1 MIIYSLREFETNLI
15 DKKYLFVV
23 STGTNEPKKA
33 FSPFYYAN
41 ASAAMG
47 FDTTMFFLAEGPSL
61 IKKGIAENIKTTE
74 DGEPLKKVIDISVRS
89 GVKMLCCSTAAKVIW
104 KMKDE
109 DLMEGVQFAGAAT
122 LLEMTAD
129 PNVAVLYF

>member
-1 MIIYSLREFETNLI
+1 MA

-23 STGTNEPKKA
+23 STGTAEPKKA

-61 IKKGIAENIKTTE
+61 IKKGNAENIRTSE
-74 DGEPLKKVIDISVRS
+74 DGEPLKKVIDISLHS
-89 GVKMLCCSTAAKVIW
+89 GVRMLCCSTAAKVVW
-104 KMKDE
+104 KMKD
-109 DLMEGVQFAGAAT
+109 DDILDGIQFAGAST
-122 LLEMTAD
+122 LLEMTSD
-129 PNVAVLYF
+129 QDTAVLYF

>member
-1 MIIYSLREFETNLI
+1 LA

-23 STGTNEPKKA
+23 STGAAEPKKA

-61 IKKGIAENIKTTE
+61 IKKGNAENIRTSE
-74 DGEPLKKVIDISVRS
+74 DGEPLKKVIDISLHS
-89 GVKMLCCSTAAKVIW
+89 GVRMLCCSTAAKVVW
-104 KMKDE
+104 KMKD
-109 DLMEGVQFAGAAT
+109 DDILDGIQFAGAST
-122 LLEMTAD
+122 LLEMTSD
-129 PNVAVLYF
+129 QDTAVLYF

>member
-1 MIIYSLREFETNLI
+1 MTE
-15 DKKYLFVV
+15 KKYLFVV
-23 STGTNEPKKA
+23 STGASEPKKA

-61 IKKGIAENIKTTE
+61 IKKGAAENIRTTE
-74 DGEPLKKVIDISVRS
+74 DGEPLRKVIDIAVRS

-104 KMKDE
+104 KIKDDE
-109 DLMEGVQFAGAAT
+109 LIDGVQWAGSAT

-129 PNVAVLYF
+129 PDMAVLYF

>member
-1 MIIYSLREFETNLI
+1 MA

-23 STGTNEPKKA
+23 STGTSEPKKA

-47 FDTTMFFLAEGPSL
+47 FDTTMFFMAEGPSL
-61 IKKGIAENIKTTE
+61 IKKGAAENLRTTE
-74 DGEPLKKVIDISVRS
+74 DGEPLKKVIDISMRS

-104 KMKDE
+104 KLKDDE
-109 DLMEGVQFAGAAT
+109 VLDGVQFAGAST

-129 PNVAVLYF
+129 PDTAVLYF

>member
-1 MIIYSLREFETNLI
+1 M

-23 STGTNEPKKA
+23 STGTGEPKKA

-61 IKKGIAENIKTTE
+61 IKKGVAENIRTSE
-74 DGEPLKKVIDISVRS
+74 DGEPLRKVIDISVRS

-104 KMKDE
+104 KMKDD
-109 DLMEGVQFAGAAT
+109 DLIDGVQFAGAAT
-122 LLEMTAD
+122 LLEMTGD
-129 PNVAVLYF
+129 PGTAVLYF

>member
-1 MIIYSLREFETNLI
+1 LV

-23 STGTNEPKKA
+23 STGTAEPKKA

-47 FDTTMFFLAEGPSL
+47 FDTTMFFMAEGPSL
-61 IKKGIAENIKTTE
+61 IKKGNAENIRTTE
-74 DGEPLKKVIDISVRS
+74 DGDPLKKVIDISVRS

-109 DLMEGVQFAGAAT
+109 DLLEGATFAGAAT

-129 PNVAVLYF
+129 PDTVVLYF

>member
-1 MIIYSLREFETNLI
+1 MA

-23 STGTNEPKKA
+23 STGTGEPKKA

-61 IKKGIAENIKTTE
+61 IRKGAAEGIRTSE
-74 DGEPLKKVIDISVRS
+74 DGEPLRKVIDISARS
-89 GVKMLCCSTAAKVIW
+89 GVKMLCCSTAAKAIW
-104 KMKDE
+104 KMKDD
-109 DLMEGVQFAGAAT
+109 DLIDGVQFAGAAT

-129 PNVAVLYF
+129 PDTAVLYF

>member
-1 MIIYSLREFETNLI
+1 M
-15 DKKYLFVV
+15 
-23 STGTNEPKKA
+23 STGTAEPKKA

-61 IKKGIAENIKTTE
+61 IKKGNAENIRTTE

-89 GVKMLCCSTAAKVIW
+89 GVKMYCCSTAAKVIW
-104 KMKDE
+104 KMNDD
-109 DLMEGVQFAGAAT
+109 DLMEGAQFGGAST
-122 LLEMTAD
+122 LLELTSD
-129 PNVAVLYF
+129 PDTVALYF

>member
-1 MIIYSLREFETNLI
+1 MT

-23 STGTNEPKKA
+23 STGTSEPKKA

-61 IKKGIAENIKTTE
+61 IKKGAAENVRTSE
-74 DGEPLKKVIDISVRS
+74 DGDPLRKVIDISFRS

-104 KMKDE
+104 MLND
-109 DLMEGVQFAGAAT
+109 DDILDGIQFAGAST
-122 LLEMTAD
+122 LLELSSD
-129 PNVAVLYF
+129 PDTVVLYF

>member
-1 MIIYSLREFETNLI
+1 MA

-23 STGTNEPKKA
+23 STGTAEPKKA

-61 IKKGIAENIKTTE
+61 IKKGNAESVRTTE

-109 DLMEGVQFAGAAT
+109 ELLDGATFAGSAT

-129 PNVAVLYF
+129 PDTVVLYF

>member
-1 MIIYSLREFETNLI
+1 MTE
-15 DKKYLFVV
+15 KKYLFVV
-23 STGTNEPKKA
+23 STGTSEPKKA

-61 IKKGIAENIKTTE
+61 IKKGVAENIRTTE
-74 DGEPLKKVIDISVRS
+74 DGEPLRKVIDISIRS

-109 DLMEGVQFAGAAT
+109 DLLDGVQFAGAAT
-122 LLEMTAD
+122 LLELTAD
-129 PNVAVLYF
+129 HDTAVLYF

>member
-1 MIIYSLREFETNLI
+1 MTA
-15 DKKYLFVV
+15 KKYLFVV
-23 STGTNEPKKA
+23 STGANESKKA

-61 IKKGIAENIKTTE
+61 IKKGAAENIRTTD
-74 DGEPLKKVIDISVRS
+74 DGEPLKKVIDISLRS
-89 GVKMLCCSTAAKVIW
+89 GVKLLCCSTAAKVIW

-109 DLMEGVQFAGAAT
+109 DLLEGVQWAGSAS
-122 LLEMTAD
+122 LLEMAAD
-129 PNVAVLYF
+129 PDYSVLYF

>member
-1 MIIYSLREFETNLI
+1 MA

-23 STGTNEPKKA
+23 STGTAEPKKA

-61 IKKGIAENIKTTE
+61 IKKGNAENIRTSE
-74 DGEPLKKVIDISVRS
+74 GGESLKKVIDISFRS
-89 GVKMLCCSTAAKVIW
+89 RVKMLCCSTAAKVSW
-104 KMKDE
+104 KMKD
-109 DLMEGVQFAGAAT
+109 DDILDGIQFAGAST
-122 LLEMTAD
+122 LLEMTSD
-129 PNVAVLYF
+129 PDTAVLYF

>member
-1 MIIYSLREFETNLI
+1 LGESADDLAE
-15 DKKYLFVV
+15 KKYLFVV
-23 STGTNEPKKA
+23 STGLAEPKKA

-61 IKKGIAENIKTTE
+61 MRKGAADNVRTTE
-74 DGEPLKKVIDISVRS
+74 DGDPLKKVIDMSVRS
-89 GVKMLCCSTAAKVIW
+89 GVKLLCCTTAAKVIW

-109 DLMEGVQFAGAAT
+109 DLMEGVKWAGSAT
-122 LLEMTAD
+122 LLEMTSD
-129 PNVAVLYF
+129 PDTVALYF

>member
-1 MIIYSLREFETNLI
+1 MA

-23 STGTNEPKKA
+23 STGTAEPKKA

-61 IKKGIAENIKTTE
+61 IKKGNAENIRTTE

-109 DLMEGVQFAGAAT
+109 DLLEGAQFAGSAT

-129 PNVAVLYF
+129 PETAVLYF

>member
-1 MIIYSLREFETNLI
+1 MV

-23 STGTNEPKKA
+23 STGVNEPKKA

-61 IKKGIAENIKTTE
+61 IRKGAADNVRTTE

-89 GVKMLCCSTAAKVIW
+89 GVKLLCCTTAARVIW

-109 DLMEGVQFAGAAT
+109 DLLDGVQWGGSAT

-129 PNVAVLYF
+129 PDTVVLYF

>member
-1 MIIYSLREFETNLI
+1 MA

-23 STGTNEPKKA
+23 STGMAEPKKA

-61 IKKGIAENIKTTE
+61 IKKGVAESLRTTG
-74 DGEPLKKVIDISVRS
+74 DGEPLRKVIDISVRS

-104 KMKDE
+104 KMKDD
-109 DLMEGVQFAGAAT
+109 DLIEGVSFAGAAT

-129 PNVAVLYF
+129 PETVVLYF

>member
-1 MIIYSLREFETNLI
+1 MA
-15 DKKYLFVV
+15 
-23 STGTNEPKKA
+23 EPKKA

-61 IKKGIAENIKTTE
+61 IKKGVAESLRTTG
-74 DGEPLKKVIDISVRS
+74 DGEPLRKVIDISVRS

-104 KMKDE
+104 KMKDD
-109 DLMEGVQFAGAAT
+109 DLIEGVSFAGAAT

-129 PNVAVLYF
+129 PETVVLYF